1 MVISSVSEMPERAI
15 ILFYQDVI
23 ETLLNKG
30 LLKKIIDRR
39 SEVGLYPVYEI
50 EYRGVNLPSETR
62 GPRTITLS
70 LPAK

>member
-30 LLKKIIDRR
+30 LQKIIDGR
-39 SEVGLYPVYEI
+39 SEVGLYPVMKI
-50 EYRGVNLPSETR
+50 EYGGQSRDLES
-62 GPRTITLS
+62 RTWCTVGGGL
-70 LPAK
+70 L

>member
-1 MVISSVSEMPERAI
+1 MEKRLPILEHDNERPAVIEPTMVISSVSEMPERAI

-50 EYRGVNLPSETR
+50 EY
-62 GPRTITLS
+62 
-70 LPAK
+70 